1 MYVAVVPNRGSPPAI
16 LLGESYREAGKTKN
30 RTLANLSRWP
40 AERIEQLRA
49 VLRGDQLLPAAEAV
63 EIVRSLPHG
72 HVLAALGTARRIA
85 LDALLPRRGPQR
97 RRDLALAL
105 IVARLLEPAAKLAT
119 ARMLDPATASHSLGE
134 MLGLGRV
141 AAKEV
146 YAALDWLGSE
156 QPFIEARLAR
166 RHLKNGALL
175 LYDVTSTYLEG
186 RCCELAQHG
195 YSRDHRGDR
204 PQIVIGL
211 MCTADG
217 CPVAVEV
224 FEGNT
229 ADPVTLSAQIDKL
242 KQRFHLQRVVMVGDR
257 GLLTSARIEQTLRP
271 AGLDWITAL
280 RAPAIKQLAAEGG
293 PLQPSLFD
301 DRDMAEITSPDYP
314 GERLVVCKNPLLA
327 EERARKRAEL
337 LAVTEKELARIAARV
352 QRARK
357 PLRGAA
363 ALGQAVVGLQ
373 PTGLSRGAVLGRR
386 HMAKHFQIS
395 IADDAF
401 SFAKNPLSIAAE
413 AALDGIYVVRTNL
426 PAAQSDAPTGQAR
439 GLTAHATVRAYK
451 SLSGVEHAFRSL
463 KTVDLELRPVF
474 HWTAPRVRAH
484 VLLCMLAYYL
494 QWHMRRS
501 LAPMLFDDPDPAARE
516 AQRTSPVAKAE
527 PSPAAQR
534 KAVRKRTDPA
544 TPALAKAGGEPLPVH
559 SFHTLL
565 GDLATLTRNVVRLGR
580 DRLTAIL
587 ATPTRTQH
595 RALDLLGVTPTA

>member
-1 MYVAVVPNRGSPPAI
+1 MVVSRSLRRMYVAVIPNRGSPPAI
-16 LLGESYREAGKTKN
+16 LLRESYREAGKTKN
-30 RTLANLSRWP
+30 RTLANLSGWP

-49 VLRGDQLLPAAEAV
+49 VLRGDKLLPAAEAV
-63 EIVRSLPHG
+63 EIVRALPHG

-85 LDALLPRRGPQR
+85 IDALLPRRAPQR

-105 IVARLLEPAAKLAT
+105 IVARLLEPAAKLA
-119 ARMLDPATASHSLGE
+119 
-134 MLGLGRV
+134 
-141 AAKEV
+141 
-146 YAALDWLGSE
+146 
-156 QPFIEARLAR
+156 R
-166 RHLKNGALL
+166 RHLKDGALL

-195 YSRDHRGDR
+195 YSRDHRADR

-211 MCTADG
+211 MCAAEG

-327 EERARKRAEL
+327 EERGRKRAEL
-337 LAVTEKELARIAARV
+337 LAATKKELARIAARV
-352 QRARK
+352 QRARS

-363 ALGQAVVGLQ
+363 AIGQAV
-373 PTGLSRGAVLGRR
+373 GAVLGRR
-386 HMAKHFQIS
+386 HMAKHFHIS
-395 IADDAF
+395 ITDEAF
-401 SFAKNPLSIAAE
+401 SFAQNPLSIAAE
-413 AALDGIYVVRTNL
+413 AALDGIYVIRPNL
-426 PAAQSDAPTGQAR
+426 PAARSDAA
-439 GLTAHATVRAYK
+439 ATVRADK

-484 VLLCMLAYYL
+484 VLLCMLAYYQ

-501 LAPMLFDDPDPAARE
+501 LAPMLFDEPDPAARE

-527 PSPAAQR
+527 PSSAAQH
-534 KAVRKRTDPA
+534 KAARKRTNPA
-544 TPALAKAGGEPLPVH
+544 DGEPLPVH

-580 DRLTAIL
+580 DRITAIL

-595 RALDLLGVTPTA
+595 RALNLLGVTPTA